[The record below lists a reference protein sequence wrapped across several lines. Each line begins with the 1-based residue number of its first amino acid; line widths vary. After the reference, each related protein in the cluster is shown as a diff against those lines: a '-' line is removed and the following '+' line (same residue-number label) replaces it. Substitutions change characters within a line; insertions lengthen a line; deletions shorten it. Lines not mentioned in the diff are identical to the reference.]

1 MNDSIYK
8 QYQPTGMLSDNGIR
22 EYFKKGIDIY
32 TDEKDGSSFELEKQL
47 HVGSIDIRFRH
58 LCKRIHLENDSVLSY
73 ELLRN
78 HSYTKP
84 FELKDNE
91 KLRIEP
97 GEIIITTSLE
107 IVNLSKEFAAIV
119 TGRSS
124 IARLGIMVHCCQE
137 FIHPGHGQAIPLQII
152 NLSPY
157 PVELEQS
164 VPICQIVFFKLAT
177 AASEKYVD
185 RIDAK
190 YAEEI
195 DPEGSKIY
203 EEINSI
209 NNEIITKE
217 KTDKFKKDV
226 IGAQKFLRKY
236 ISPFLPSAISFLII
250 TPFLNEYIVDKTWS
264 DFLSVLKNLPAPVIS
279 AVILLI
285 IFIISKRG
293 EEK

>member
-1 MNDSIYK
+1 MNYPNNK
-8 QYQPTGMLSDNGIR
+8 LYTPTGMLSDNGIR

-32 TDEKDGSSFELEKQL
+32 TDEKDGSSFDLEKQL
-47 HVGSIDIRFRH
+47 HVGSIDLRFRH

-107 IVNLSKEFAAIV
+107 IVNLSKDFAAIV

-164 VPICQIVFFKLAT
+164 VPICQIVFFKFAT

-185 RIDAK
+185 RTDAK
-190 YAEEI
+190 YAEET
-195 DPEGSKIY
+195 DPESSKIY
-203 EEINSI
+203 EEVNNI
-209 NNEIITKE
+209 NNVLETKE
-217 KTDKFKKDV
+217 KNKKLKHLITD
-226 IGAQKFLRKY
+226 IQKFLRKY
-236 ISPFLPSAISFLII
+236 ISPFIPSAITFLII
-250 TPFLNEYIVDKTWS
+250 TPFLKKYVIGQTWS
-264 DFLSVLKNLPAPVIS
+264 DFWSSFEQLPAPTIL
-279 AVILLI
+279 AVILFI
-285 IFIISKRG
+285 IFIFSKRG
-293 EEK
+293 EDK